1 MRRRV
6 GLFLFCGL
14 VLPLVVSAGASAQ
27 STTVTVTPNTVVAG
41 QPGQVLTISG
51 TGYSL
56 AGNVNLHFD
65 YRDSPPF
72 ASDILVDPQARFT
85 VQVPAPTNLT
95 PGVHLIIAA
104 QVTPQLRHRGFAPGR
119 AKLRVRAAAAG
130 AVGAP
135 GARGPGDGIPLP
147 LLAGAL
153 TLLLAG
159 GAALTVRRLR
169 APHRPLGSA
178 TGAAR

>member
-27 STTVTVTPNTVVAG
+27 STTVTVNPKTVVAG
-41 QPGQVLTISG
+41 QQGQVMTISG
-51 TGYSL
+51 TGYSQP
-56 AGNVNLHFD
+56 GSVNLHFN

-72 ASDILVDPQARFT
+72 ATDVLVDPQARFS
-85 VQVPAPTNLT
+85 VELPVPTNLT

-104 QVTPQLRHRGFAPGR
+104 QVTPQGRHRGFGPGR
-119 AKLRVRAAAAG
+119 GKLRVVAAAG
-130 AVGAP
+130 AAGAP

-169 APHRPLGSA
+169 TPHRPLGSP